1 MKYLG
6 RIAVVAMLP
15 LLAGCFNFVQSLSIA
30 KDGVVTMVTEISLS
44 TEMMALAFD
53 GDDGDEF
60 CPIAPDEELPPTFTI
75 TYEEFVRDE
84 DTVCEVTAVG
94 PIQDLAEAIAT
105 GALLPGAD
113 DDDDGAPVIT
123 LVDEGGGEF
132 TYSLLF
138 SSQGDPEAGPDEAA
152 MMAMMAPLMEGRTLT
167 WSVTA
172 PRILSVNDEADNV
185 TVDGKTATIVIPALD
200 LVTEAGVDYAL
211 TVRFRL

>member
-15 LLAGCFNFVQSLSIA
+15 LLAGCFNFVQSLSVA
-30 KDGVVTMVTEISLS
+30 KDGEVTMVTELS
-44 TEMMALAFD
+44 IATEMMALAFAE
-53 GDDGDEF
+53 DDGEEF
-60 CPIAPDEELPPTFTI
+60 CPAAQDEELPPTFTM

-84 DTVCEVTAVG
+84 DTVCSVTAVG

-105 GALLPGAD
+105 GTLFPG
-113 DDDDGAPVIT
+113 DDGDDEGAPDIT

-132 TYSLLF
+132 TYSLMF
-138 SSQGDPEAGPDEAA
+138 SSQGDPEADPDEAA
-152 MMAMMAPLMEGRTLT
+152 MMAMMASLLEGRVLT

-172 PRILSVNDEADNV
+172 PRLLSVNDEADNV
-185 TVDGKTATIVIPALD
+185 TVDGDTATLVIPALD
-200 LVTEAGVDYAL
+200 LVTAVGVDYAL